1 MTTATATA
9 APAPLPKALANE
21 PWGLWAAVLFV
32 IATLITSVLTF
43 GVAGLVIVMVPAALG
58 MLALLSLI
66 VFG

>member
-1 MTTATATA
+1 MTTATATP

-21 PWGLWAAVLFV
+21 PWGLWATVLFV

-43 GVAGLVIVMVPAALG
+43 GVAGLVMVMVPAALG